1 MVELVQILVPQKAS
15 EPYRNVKN
23 NGLLLDLEE
32 VGTVEE
38 EKKEASP
45 RVLKTTETE
54 LDDICFEVLKQPS
67 SNQKRLK
74 L

>member
-54 LDDICFEVLKQPS
+54 LDDICFEVLKQQS